1 MSNDKSRDALS
12 DAPIPQKNNSAEVVK
27 TGSPFDYVLWAIALI
42 LLVGALMT
50 NQHLPA
56 YWAPANDVWV
66 RVGVIL
72 ACIVGALGLLY
83 ATHQG
88 KGFVRLLK
96 DARIVLRRVTWPTK
110 QETVTTSWH
119 VLAVVVIASIVLWCF
134 DYILGWL
141 MKFIIG

>member
-12 DAPIPQKNNSAEVVK
+12 DAPIPQRNNSAEVVNS
-27 TGSPFDYVLWAIALI
+27 GSPLDFVLWAIALI
-42 LLVGALMT
+42 LLGGSMMV
-50 NQHLPA
+50 NQYLPA

-72 ACIVGALGLLY
+72 ACIIVALGLLY

-96 DARIVLRRVTWPTK
+96 DARIELRRVSWPTK
-110 QETVTTSWH
+110 QETVTTSWQ
-119 VLAVVVIASIVLWCF
+119 VLAVVLVASILLWCF
-134 DYILGWL
+134 DYALSWL

>member
-88 KGFVRLLK
+88 KGFIRLLQ
-96 DARIVLRRVTWPTK
+96 DSRIELRRVVWPTK
-110 QETVTTSWH
+110 QETMTTSWH
-119 VLAVVVIASIVLWCF
+119 VLVVVLVASFLLWCF
-134 DYILGWL
+134 DYILGWAIKL
-141 MKFIIG
+141 IIG

>member
-12 DAPIPQKNNSAEVVK
+12 DAPIPQRNNSAEVVQSS
-27 TGSPFDYVLWAIALI
+27 SPLDYVLWGVALI
-42 LLVGALMT
+42 LLIASMMV

-56 YWAPANDVWV
+56 YWAPANDIWV

-72 ACIVGALGLLY
+72 ACIVVALGLLY

-96 DARIVLRRVTWPTK
+96 DSRIEMRRVTWPTK
-110 QETVTTSWH
+110 QETVTSSWQ
-119 VLAVVVIASIVLWCF
+119 VLLVVVIAAIAMWCADSLISMF
-134 DYILGWL
+134 
-141 MKFIIG
+141 MKLIIG

>member
-12 DAPIPQKNNSAEVVK
+12 DAPIPQRNNTAEVVK
-27 TGSPFDYVLWAIALI
+27 TGSPLDYVLWAIALI

-56 YWAPANDVWV
+56 YWAPANDIWV

-88 KGFVRLLK
+88 KGFIRLLQ
-96 DARIVLRRVTWPTK
+96 DSRIELRRVVWPTK
-110 QETVTTSWH
+110 QETMTTSWH
-119 VLAVVVIASIVLWCF
+119 VLVVVLVASVLLWCF
-134 DYILGWL
+134 DYILGWAIKL
-141 MKFIIG
+141 IIG

>member
-12 DAPIPQKNNSAEVVK
+12 EAPIPQRNNSAEVVK
-27 TGSPFDYVLWAIALI
+27 TGSPFDVVLWLVALT
-42 LLVGALMT
+42 LLAAALMV
-50 NQHLPA
+50 NQYLPA
-56 YWAPANDVWV
+56 YWVPANDVWV

-72 ACIVGALGLLY
+72 ACIIVALGLLY

-96 DARIVLRRVTWPTK
+96 DSRIELRRVTWPTK
-110 QETVTTSWH
+110 QETVTTSWQ
-119 VLAVVVIASIVLWCF
+119 VLVVVIIAAIALWCF
-134 DYILGWL
+134 DYLISWF

>member
-12 DAPIPQKNNSAEVVK
+12 DAPIPQRNNSAEVVK
-27 TGSPFDYVLWAIALI
+27 TGSPLDYVLWAIALI

-56 YWAPANDVWV
+56 YWAPANDIWV

-72 ACIVGALGLLY
+72 ACIVVALGLLY

-88 KGFVRLLK
+88 KGFIRLLQ
-96 DARIVLRRVTWPTK
+96 DSRIELRRVVWPTK
-110 QETVTTSWH
+110 QETMTTSWH
-119 VLAVVVIASIVLWCF
+119 VLVVVLLASVLLWCF
-134 DYILGWL
+134 DYILGWAIKL
-141 MKFIIG
+141 IIG

>member
-83 ATHQG
+83 ATQQG
-88 KGFVRLLK
+88 KGFIRLVK
-96 DARIVLRRVTWPTK
+96 DSRIELRRVSWPTK
-110 QETVTTSWH
+110 QETLTTCWH

-134 DYILGWL
+134 DYFLDWAIKL
-141 MKFIIG
+141 IIG